1 MTQVFT
7 ENVGRVH
14 DSAHTDRN
22 FIDSGSLPDDEQD
35 ITRNDSSGFN
45 YVTTGPGGGSSKTE
59 GEIPMCG
66 NGGGVFLVDDD
77 YLADIRLFAC
87 DLGED
92 RMVYQTAFE
101 TLEACAL
108 ENVAKAKAATP

>member
-1 MTQVFT
+1 
-7 ENVGRVH
+7 
-14 DSAHTDRN
+14 
-22 FIDSGSLPDDEQD
+22 LPDDEQD